1 MIELGVFTAII
12 TVTNCL
18 LLVIVVFLLPD
29 LFEIPQFIL
38 SAAYAVLYCTVIIAV
53 EVALAVFVLCKL
65 RIRRQSVDRR
75 RSADDDFERLVALV
89 ALVFCCCL
97 LMNLVDFIF
106 RLHAKNE
113 WDAYA
118 SRWNYWSNFAVAL
131 NSSVN
136 LIIYLVASH
145 NFRVAF
151 YRLATTVKDFLF

>member
-29 LFEIPQFIL
+29 LFEIPQYIL
-38 SAAYAVLYCTVIIAV
+38 FAAYAVLYCTVIIAI

-97 LMNLVDFIF
+97 LINLVEFIF

-113 WDAYA
+113 WDALTGP
-118 SRWNYWSNFAVAL
+118 WIFWSLFAGVS